1 MESGIDEDGSASI
14 PGGIPGSRRGS
25 KLNDFL
31 EMKKRKPP
39 KRAYKDKQG
48 MYENCKSDILN
59 LIVNPSPGFVWRRM
73 VHDTDDYLSAPRPPS
88 LGQGA
93 AYTGDPSSLSST
105 PLPPS
110 LFPSDT
116 SSSRKISIISNR
128 SEPANPRIP
137 PEGDNASMTS
147 FKTCPSDSNINSL
160 VVPRQVPANETYY
173 NKPPIPMPVIK
184 APAPASAIP
193 IGAGPAHMS
202 VMSKSTPQANNPQ
215 VPIRSAATAPAPPP
229 TNANS
234 APPADPLVGGVRHL
248 VRDR

>member
-39 KRAYKDKQG
+39 KRAYKDKQ
-48 MYENCKSDILN
+48 
-59 LIVNPSPGFVWRRM
+59 GFVWRRM

-215 VPIRSAATAPAPPP
+215 VPIRSAATATAPAPPP